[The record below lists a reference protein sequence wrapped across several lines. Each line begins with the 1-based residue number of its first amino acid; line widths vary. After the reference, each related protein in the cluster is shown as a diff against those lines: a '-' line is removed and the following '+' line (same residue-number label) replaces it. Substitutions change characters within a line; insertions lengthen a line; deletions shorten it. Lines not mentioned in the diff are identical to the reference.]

1 MEAKI
6 EASLN
11 KTVAVSVVIP
21 TYKRLIELEKTIL
34 KIYECEPLPSE
45 IIIHVDAGDV
55 ETELFICQLFPEIKF
70 ISSVETQGPGGG
82 RNKAIELAK
91 NSIVASFDDD
101 SYPIQKDYF
110 KRLVTLFEK
119 EPLAAVIESTIY
131 HRFEKQPYELFEHK
145 ICNIFTGC
153 GVAYRK
159 SMYQIIGG
167 YIPINPAYGI
177 EEVDFSIRAKA
188 FPYFFIRTSWLTVYH
203 DTVLNH
209 HSSASINSA
218 AISNLG
224 LLVYLRYPLSMWPHG
239 ILQVLNRFIWS
250 VQHNRFKGLF
260 KGIFEIPLKCFIYRN
275 YRKTVDRTVVKQYL
289 RQREKLEV
297 YEFNA

>member
-1 MEAKI
+1 MNFEAFEVVPI
-6 EASLN
+6 
-11 KTVAVSVVIP
+11 SVVIP
-21 TYKRLIELEKTIL
+21 TYKRTDKLQNTLNV
-34 KIYECEPLPSE
+34 IYACNPLPQE
-45 IIIHVDAGDV
+45 IIIHVDAGDT
-55 ETELFICQLFPEIKF
+55 ETETIISRLFPAIQF
-70 ISSVETQGPGGG
+70 ITSNTTQGPGGG
-82 RNKAIELAK
+82 RNKGIELA
-91 NSIVASFDDD
+91 SCEYVASFDDD
-101 SYPIQKDYF
+101 SYPVQKDYF

-131 HRFEKQPYELFEHK
+131 HQFEKQPSELFEHK

-159 SMYQIIGG
+159 SMYQKIGG

-209 HSSASINSA
+209 HGSASINSA

-224 LLVYLRYPLSMWPHG
+224 LLVYLRYPLTMWPFG

-250 VQHNRFKGLF
+250 VRHKRFKGLF
-260 KGIFEIPLKCFIYRN
+260 KGIVEIPLQCFTYRS
-275 YRKTVDRTVVKQYL
+275 YRKTVDTTVVKQYL
-289 RQREKLEV
+289 QQREKLEV
-297 YEFNA
+297 YELHI